1 MNNNKPILKAAPPAT
16 AGMQNLVD
24 ALVAKAQ
31 KASQPPSAPVAI
43 TNKSTKS
50 AKLQRIQK
58 SLNLPD
64 FQTYLEAFTDLP
76 EDLID
81 ELMLI
86 VEKSP
91 SALAIQT
98 FAKKWNIA

>member
-1 MNNNKPILKAAPPAT
+1 MNNNKPVLKSIPSPT

-24 ALVAKAQ
+24 SLVAKAQ
-31 KASQPPSAPVAI
+31 KAKAPPAAPVAI
-43 TNKSTKS
+43 TNKSANK

>member
-1 MNNNKPILKAAPPAT
+1 MNNNKPVLRAVPPAT
-16 AGMQNLVD
+16 EGMQDLVD
-24 ALVAKAQ
+24 RLVARAEQ
-31 KASQPPSAPVAI
+31 SSQPPAAPVAI
-43 TNKSTKS
+43 TNKSANK

-58 SLNLPD
+58 SLNMPD
-64 FQTYLEAFTDLP
+64 FHTYLEAFTDLP

-98 FAKKWNIA
+98 FAKKWGIA